1 MSVSPPPRLSPTDS
15 RYASS
20 GELSRGSSQ
29 LSEEFVP
36 EDGES
41 LRGSEFYD
49 ENDSYHSCH
58 SSVSYS
64 KGDSPGWDGEDPQDI
79 YSDEGGYL
87 KDGGEEGALYAEEEG
102 DLYGEDG
109 EYNYE
114 DEEDMPYEEDED
126 MYPLDGMLSED
137 QEPPYTPTPTSTAP
151 TLITPSDALSSTRP
165 PLEKQ
170 PSLHQQRTATDQLQP
185 SSTAAGLPP
194 VAQEDML
201 PPFEVTKPPFKPTQ
215 TDQSRTSSPTPMSTP
230 PLQPPDAKP
239 LELKAEPE
247 VLPEE
252 PQPPEQ
258 SVPVEG
264 VPPATEE
271 KTQEPPVTRLTLFH
285 TVTATQRPKKCS
297 IGFQA
302 SGGRPFIRYSQVR

>member
-1 MSVSPPPRLSPTDS
+1 MWVWSRNSSLYLPPPFSPTDS

-58 SSVSYS
+58 SSVSYG
-64 KGDSPGWDGEDPQDI
+64 KEDSPGWDGEDPQGI

-87 KDGGEEGALYAEEEG
+87 KDGGEEEALYAEEEG
-102 DLYGEDG
+102 DMYGDEG

-114 DEEDMPYEEDED
+114 DEEEMPYEEDED
-126 MYPLDGMLSED
+126 MYPLDGTLSED

-151 TLITPSDALSSTRP
+151 TLMPTSDSMSSTRP

-170 PSLHQQRTATDQLQP
+170 ASLHQQQSTAHDQLQP
-185 SSTAAGLPP
+185 PSSAPGLPP
-194 VAQEDML
+194 VTQEGSL
-201 PPFEVTKPPFKPTQ
+201 PPFSTESTKPPFAPTQ
-215 TDQSRTSSPTPMSTP
+215 PALSTTAAPTPITMPQVPAPEIKSR
-230 PLQPPDAKP
+230 
-239 LELKAEPE
+239 EAEPKSE

-252 PQPPEQ
+252 CQPPEETRAAE
-258 SVPVEG
+258 SG
-264 VPPATEE
+264 PPAPEE
-271 KTQEPPVTRLTLFH
+271 KPAEPPVPRWRLFSFTEH
-285 TVTATQRPKKCS
+285 Q
-297 IGFQA
+297 
-302 SGGRPFIRYSQVR
+302 

>member
-1 MSVSPPPRLSPTDS
+1 MSVSPPFSPTDS

-29 LSEEFVP
+29 LSEEFPP

-58 SSVSYS
+58 SSVSYG
-64 KGDSPGWDGEDPQDI
+64 KEDSPGWDGEDPQAV

-102 DLYGEDG
+102 EVYGEEG

-114 DEEDMPYEEDED
+114 DEEELPYEEDED
-126 MYPLDGMLSED
+126 MYPLDGTLSED

-151 TLITPSDALSSTRP
+151 TLMPPGDGLTSARP

-170 PSLHQQRTATDQLQP
+170 ASLHQQRPAHDQLQP
-185 SSTAAGLPP
+185 PSSTPAAP
-194 VAQEDML
+194 QSTQDDKM
-201 PPFEVTKPPFKPTQ
+201 PPFGAEPNKPPFAPTQ
-215 TDQSRTSSPTPMSTP
+215 PALPTTATTATP
-230 PLQPPDAKP
+230 PTAPSQVSGPEAELLELERGSEEMLEEPRPQDQPPA
-239 LELKAEPE
+239 PE
-247 VLPEE
+247 SSVPPAPEEKPEE
-252 PQPPEQ
+252 PP
-258 SVPVEG
+258 VP
-264 VPPATEE
+264 
-271 KTQEPPVTRLTLFH
+271 R
-285 TVTATQRPKKCS
+285 
-297 IGFQA
+297 
-302 SGGRPFIRYSQVR
+302 

>member
-1 MSVSPPPRLSPTDS
+1 MSVSPPAFSPTDS

-58 SSVSYS
+58 SSVSYG
-64 KGDSPGWDGEDPQDI
+64 KEDSPGWDGEDPQGI

-102 DLYGEDG
+102 DMYGEEG

-114 DEEDMPYEEDED
+114 DEEEMPYEEDED
-126 MYPLDGMLSED
+126 MYPLDGTLSED

-151 TLITPSDALSSTRP
+151 ALMPASEGLSSTRP

-170 PSLHQQRTATDQLQP
+170 ASLHQQRPAHDQLQP
-185 SSTAAGLPP
+185 PGTAPGLPP
-194 VAQEDML
+194 VTLEDKL
-201 PPFEVTKPPFKPTQ
+201 PPFSAESTKLPFTPTQ
-215 TDQSRTSSPTPMSTP
+215 PALSTTTAPTPMTP
-230 PLQPPDAKP
+230 PQAPAPDTKSMEPELKSEGP
-239 LELKAEPE
+239 LEEPR
-247 VLPEE
+247 
-252 PQPPEQ
+252 EQ
-258 SVPVEG
+258 TPATES
-264 VPPATEE
+264 VPPAPEE
-271 KTQEPPVTRLTLFH
+271 KTEEPPVPR
-285 TVTATQRPKKCS
+285 
-297 IGFQA
+297 
-302 SGGRPFIRYSQVR
+302 

>member
-1 MSVSPPPRLSPTDS
+1 MSPPPFSPTDS

-58 SSVSYS
+58 SSVSYG
-64 KGDSPGWDGEDPQDI
+64 KEDSPGWDGEDPQGI

-102 DLYGEDG
+102 DMYGEEG

-114 DEEDMPYEEDED
+114 DEEEMPYEEDEVC
-126 MYPLDGMLSED
+126 MYPLDGTLSED

-151 TLITPSDALSSTRP
+151 TLMPPSEGLSSTRP

-170 PSLHQQRTATDQLQP
+170 PSLHQQRPAHDQLQP
-185 SSTAAGLPP
+185 PATAPGLPP
-194 VAQEDML
+194 VTQEDKL
-201 PPFEVTKPPFKPTQ
+201 PPFSAESTKLPFTPTQ
-215 TDQSRTSSPTPMSTP
+215 PTLSTTTAPTPMTAP
-230 PLQPPDAKP
+230 QVPAPDITSLEPELKSEGP
-239 LELKAEPE
+239 LEEPS
-247 VLPEE
+247 
-252 PQPPEQ
+252 EQ
-258 SVPVEG
+258 TPATES
-264 VPPATEE
+264 VPPAPEE
-271 KTQEPPVTRLTLFH
+271 KTEEPPVPR
-285 TVTATQRPKKCS
+285 
-297 IGFQA
+297 
-302 SGGRPFIRYSQVR
+302 

>member
-1 MSVSPPPRLSPTDS
+1 MCSCNRCLCPPPFSPTDS

-58 SSVSYS
+58 SSVSYG
-64 KGDSPGWDGEDPQDI
+64 KEDSPGWDGEDPQGV

-87 KDGGEEGALYAEEEG
+87 KDGGEEGALYAEDEG
-102 DLYGEDG
+102 DLYVEEG

-114 DEEDMPYEEDED
+114 DEEEMPYEEDEE
-126 MYPLDGMLSED
+126 MYALDGTLSED

-151 TLITPSDALSSTRP
+151 TLMPPSDGLSSTRP

-170 PSLHQQRTATDQLQP
+170 ASLHQQRQAHDQLQP
-185 SSTAAGLPP
+185 SSTAPGLPQ
-194 VAQEDML
+194 VTQDDKF
-201 PPFEVTKPPFKPTQ
+201 PPFSAESTKPPFAPSQPALST
-215 TDQSRTSSPTPMSTP
+215 TSASTP
-230 PLQPPDAKP
+230 TTTSQVPAPDNKP
-239 LELKAEPE
+239 LEPEPKSEALLEEPRPAKQLPAAESVPPAPE
-247 VLPEE
+247 EKPEE
-252 PQPPEQ
+252 P
-258 SVPVEG
+258 VP
-264 VPPATEE
+264 
-271 KTQEPPVTRLTLFH
+271 R
-285 TVTATQRPKKCS
+285 
-297 IGFQA
+297 
-302 SGGRPFIRYSQVR
+302 

>member
-1 MSVSPPPRLSPTDS
+1 MSVSPLPFSPTDS

-58 SSVSYS
+58 SSVSYG
-64 KGDSPGWDGEDPQDI
+64 KGDSPGWDGEDQQDI

-87 KDGGEEGALYAEEEG
+87 KDGGEEGALYDEEEG
-102 DLYGEDG
+102 DMYGEEG

-114 DEEDMPYEEDED
+114 DEEEMPYEEDED
-126 MYPLDGMLSED
+126 MYPLDGTLSED

-151 TLITPSDALSSTRP
+151 TLMSTTDGLSSVRP

-170 PSLHQQRTATDQLQP
+170 ASLHQQRPAHDQLQP
-185 SSTAAGLPP
+185 PGSVPGLGP
-194 VAQEDML
+194 VSQDDKL
-201 PPFEVTKPPFKPTQ
+201 PPFSLDSTKSPFAPAQPDVSAT
-215 TDQSRTSSPTPMSTP
+215 TTSTP
-230 PLQPPDAKP
+230 PTTSQVPAPDSKALETEPKSEMP
-239 LELKAEPE
+239 L
-247 VLPEE
+247 EE
-252 PQPPEQ
+252 PQRREQPPTVD
-258 SVPVEG
+258 ST
-264 VPPATEE
+264 PPAPEE
-271 KTQEPPVTRLTLFH
+271 KTEEPPVPRWTLFIH
-285 TVTATQRPKKCS
+285 WQFHRRTDKK
-297 IGFQA
+297 
-302 SGGRPFIRYSQVR
+302 

>member
-1 MSVSPPPRLSPTDS
+1 MSVSPPPFSPTDS

-29 LSEEFVP
+29 LSEGFVP

-58 SSVSYS
+58 SSVSYG
-64 KGDSPGWDGEDPQDI
+64 KEDSPGWDGEDPQGI
-79 YSDEGGYL
+79 YSDEGGYF

-102 DLYGEDG
+102 DMYGQEG

-114 DEEDMPYEEDED
+114 DEEEMPYEDDED
-126 MYPLDGMLSED
+126 MYPLDGTLSEE

-151 TLITPSDALSSTRP
+151 TLMPPADGLSSTRP

-170 PSLHQQRTATDQLQP
+170 ASLHQQRPAHDQLQP
-185 SSTAAGLPP
+185 ASTAPGLPP
-194 VAQEDML
+194 VTQEDKL
-201 PPFEVTKPPFKPTQ
+201 PPFSAESTKLPFTPTQ
-215 TDQSRTSSPTPMSTP
+215 PALSTTTTPTPTTTTP
-230 PLQPPDAKP
+230 VPAPDIKP
-239 LELKAEPE
+239 LEPEPKSE

-252 PQPPEQ
+252 PRSPEKAPAAE
-258 SVPVEG
+258 SVPQA
-264 VPPATEE
+264 PEE
-271 KTQEPPVTRLTLFH
+271 KTEEPPV
-285 TVTATQRPKKCS
+285 QR
-297 IGFQA
+297 
-302 SGGRPFIRYSQVR
+302 

>member
-1 MSVSPPPRLSPTDS
+1 MSVSPPPFSPTDS

-58 SSVSYS
+58 SSVSYG
-64 KGDSPGWDGEDPQDI
+64 KEDSPVWDGEDQQGV

-102 DLYGEDG
+102 DMYGEEG
-109 EYNYE
+109 EYHYE
-114 DEEDMPYEEDED
+114 DEEEMPYEEDED
-126 MYPLDGMLSED
+126 MYPLDGTLSED

-151 TLITPSDALSSTRP
+151 TALMPPSDGLSSTRP

-170 PSLHQQRTATDQLQP
+170 ASLHQQRPAHDQLQP
-185 SSTAAGLPP
+185 PSTAPGLPP
-194 VAQEDML
+194 VTQDDKL
-201 PPFEVTKPPFKPTQ
+201 PPFNAESAKPPFAPTL
-215 TDQSRTSSPTPMSTP
+215 PTLSTTTTSTP
-230 PLQPPDAKP
+230 TTTSQVPPPDTELLELEPKSEVPLEEPRAPEQPPV
-239 LELKAEPE
+239 AE
-247 VLPEE
+247 
-252 PQPPEQ
+252 
-258 SVPVEG
+258 S
-264 VPPATEE
+264 VPPAPEE
-271 KTQEPPVTRLTLFH
+271 KTEEPPVPR
-285 TVTATQRPKKCS
+285 
-297 IGFQA
+297 
-302 SGGRPFIRYSQVR
+302 

>member
-1 MSVSPPPRLSPTDS
+1 MSVSPPPLSPTDS

-58 SSVSYS
+58 SSVSYG
-64 KGDSPGWDGEDPQDI
+64 KEDSPGWDGEDPQGI

-102 DLYGEDG
+102 DMYGEEG

-114 DEEDMPYEEDED
+114 DEEEMPYEEDED
-126 MYPLDGMLSED
+126 MYPLDGTLSED

-151 TLITPSDALSSTRP
+151 TLMPASDGPSSTRP

-170 PSLHQQRTATDQLQP
+170 ASLHQQRTAHDQLQP
-185 SSTAAGLPP
+185 PGTTPGPPP
-194 VAQEDML
+194 VTQEDKL
-201 PPFEVTKPPFKPTQ
+201 PPFSAESTKLPFTPTQ
-215 TDQSRTSSPTPMSTP
+215 PALSTTTAPTPMTAP
-230 PLQPPDAKP
+230 QVPAPDTKSMEPELKSEGP
-239 LELKAEPE
+239 LEEPPE
-247 VLPEE
+247 QTPATESVPPAPEEKPEE
-252 PQPPEQ
+252 PP
-258 SVPVEG
+258 VP
-264 VPPATEE
+264 
-271 KTQEPPVTRLTLFH
+271 R
-285 TVTATQRPKKCS
+285 
-297 IGFQA
+297 
-302 SGGRPFIRYSQVR
+302 

>member
-1 MSVSPPPRLSPTDS
+1 MSASPLPFSPTDS

-58 SSVSYS
+58 SSVSYG
-64 KGDSPGWDGEDPQDI
+64 KEDSPGWDGEDHQGV

-87 KDGGEEGALYAEEEG
+87 KDGGEEGALYDEDEG
-102 DLYGEDG
+102 DMYGEEG

-114 DEEDMPYEEDED
+114 DEEEMPYEEDED
-126 MYPLDGMLSED
+126 MYPLDGTLSED

-151 TLITPSDALSSTRP
+151 TLMPPSDGLSSTRP

-170 PSLHQQRTATDQLQP
+170 ASLHQQRPAHDQLQP
-185 SSTAAGLPP
+185 PGTAPGLPP
-194 VAQEDML
+194 VSQEDTL
-201 PPFEVTKPPFKPTQ
+201 PPFSSDSTKPPFAPSQPDMST
-215 TDQSRTSSPTPMSTP
+215 TTSSIPSTTSQVP
-230 PLQPPDAKP
+230 AADSKP
-239 LELKAEPE
+239 LEPEPKSETPFVERQPSEQPPAAESVPPAPE
-247 VLPEE
+247 EKPEE
-252 PQPPEQ
+252 PP
-258 SVPVEG
+258 VP
-264 VPPATEE
+264 
-271 KTQEPPVTRLTLFH
+271 R
-285 TVTATQRPKKCS
+285 
-297 IGFQA
+297 
-302 SGGRPFIRYSQVR
+302 

>member
-1 MSVSPPPRLSPTDS
+1 MSVSPPPFSPTDS

-58 SSVSYS
+58 SSVSYG
-64 KGDSPGWDGEDPQDI
+64 KEDSPGWDGEDPQGI

-102 DLYGEDG
+102 DVYGEEG

-114 DEEDMPYEEDED
+114 DEEEMPYEEDED
-126 MYPLDGMLSED
+126 MYPLDGTLSED
-137 QEPPYTPTPTSTAP
+137 QELPYTPTPTSTAP
-151 TLITPSDALSSTRP
+151 TLMPPSDGLSSTRP
-165 PLEKQ
+165 LLEKQ
-170 PSLHQQRTATDQLQP
+170 ASLHQQRPAHDQLQP
-185 SSTAAGLPP
+185 PSTAPGLPT
-194 VAQEDML
+194 VTQEDKL
-201 PPFEVTKPPFKPTQ
+201 PPFSVESTKLPFTPTQ
-215 TDQSRTSSPTPMSTP
+215 PALSTTITPTPMTTP
-230 PLQPPDAKP
+230 HVPAPEIKP
-239 LELKAEPE
+239 LEPEPKSE

-252 PQPPEQ
+252 PRPPEQ
-258 SVPVEG
+258 TPTAER
-264 VPPATEE
+264 VPPAPEE
-271 KTQEPPVTRLTLFH
+271 KTEEPPVPR
-285 TVTATQRPKKCS
+285 
-297 IGFQA
+297 
-302 SGGRPFIRYSQVR
+302 